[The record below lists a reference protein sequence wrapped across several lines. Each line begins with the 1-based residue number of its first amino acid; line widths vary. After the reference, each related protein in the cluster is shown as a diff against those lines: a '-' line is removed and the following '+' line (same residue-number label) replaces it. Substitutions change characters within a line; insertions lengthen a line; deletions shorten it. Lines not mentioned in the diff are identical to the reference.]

1 MYDVRTRYLAD
12 AVATATPPR
21 LLVMLYDRLVLDVDR
36 AESALRRGDHPAASV
51 QLQHAQE
58 IVAELISSLDIDA
71 WSGAAGL
78 QSIYTYLLSELIE
91 TNMTGDPERAFACR
105 AIIAPLQEAWRT
117 AADELSRTAIP
128 TQFSAPVF
136 SGELGVG

>member
-12 AVATATPPR
+12 TVATATPSR

-36 AESALRRGDHPAASV
+36 AESALRRGDRAGASA
-51 QLQHAQE
+51 QLVHAQD
-58 IVAELISSLDIDA
+58 IVAELISSLDVDA

-78 QSIYTYLLSELIE
+78 QSLYTFLLSELIE
-91 TNMTGDPERAFACR
+91 TNMTADPERAVACR
-105 AIIAPLQEAWRT
+105 AIIAPLQEAWQA

-128 TQFSAPVF
+128 TQHSAPVLT
-136 SGELGVG
+136 GELGVG